1 MFQWPE
7 SWLLLQ
13 LCAATEKG
21 EDCKGGCGP
30 INKTVKTVKQFC
42 SSRSRREDS
51 VRDVEVEPKCSGR
64 ATGLGSTPLKP
75 PCVRRGQVEDRGMT
89 SCRGKELTGSRGWR
103 PGKGEAG
110 GTATGLGELRA
121 QESLNG
127 RIDVPSCGNQG
138 LQVSLPVDEAHGVE
152 LI

>member
-1 MFQWPE
+1 
-7 SWLLLQ
+7 
-13 LCAATEKG
+13 
-21 EDCKGGCGP
+21 
-30 INKTVKTVKQFC
+30 
-42 SSRSRREDS
+42 
-51 VRDVEVEPKCSGR
+51 
-64 ATGLGSTPLKP
+64 
-75 PCVRRGQVEDRGMT
+75 MT
-89 SCRGKELTGSRGWR
+89 SCRGKELTGTRGWH

>member
-1 MFQWPE
+1 MSE
-7 SWLLLQ
+7 
-13 LCAATEKG
+13 
-21 EDCKGGCGP
+21 
-30 INKTVKTVKQFC
+30 
-42 SSRSRREDS
+42 
-51 VRDVEVEPKCSGR
+51 
-64 ATGLGSTPLKP
+64 
-75 PCVRRGQVEDRGMT
+75 EDRKKTEDDKRQREGAD
-89 SCRGKELTGSRGWR
+89 RNQRWH

-121 QESLNG
+121 QQSLNG